1 MFRLYHWFIFLIQVK
16 CRLAMLLLL
25 YIIQSGYLF
34 SECFP
39 RWRCWEKHVLE
50 YYLRQLVDCCSDLFT
65 YQNCVTSKC
74 GSFHVNICFVLL
86 STVVATSAQCWEY
99 PFENDV
105 ISCGEL
111 HISGPMGIH
120 LMNPYHPCPWVYFI
134 FLSCKSAFLSFR
146 LFCVV

>member
-1 MFRLYHWFIFLIQVK
+1 M
-16 CRLAMLLLL
+16 
-25 YIIQSGYLF
+25 
-34 SECFP
+34 
-39 RWRCWEKHVLE
+39 
-50 YYLRQLVDCCSDLFT
+50 
-65 YQNCVTSKC
+65 TSKC
-74 GSFHVNICFVLL
+74 GSFHVNICFVLV

-134 FLSCKSAFLSFR
+134 FLSSKSSFLPFH
-146 LFCVV
+146 LFCVVSIKIKCCVHVCECIYVRVKVCVCVSVRAC